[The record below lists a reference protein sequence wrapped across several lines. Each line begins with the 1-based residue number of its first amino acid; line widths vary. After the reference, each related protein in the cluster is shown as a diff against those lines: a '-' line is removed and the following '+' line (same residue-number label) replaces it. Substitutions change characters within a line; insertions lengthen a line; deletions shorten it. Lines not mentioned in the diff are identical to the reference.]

1 MNGWHKIRVF
11 GVAVGIALWAWT
23 AAAQDVVLTSRDGAI
38 TLEGTLLSY
47 DGEFFRIDST
57 YGALTLDAQGVT
69 CAGPGCPDLGAFV
82 ADIRLSGAATMGAVL
97 MPALVE
103 NFGATRGLR
112 LRRAVTDDAHFRY
125 ELSDATDDRLVA
137 RFHFRVSTT
146 DEGFADLLAEEAD
159 LAMAL
164 REARPDEVQRGK
176 DAGLGDLSAPRRA
189 RVVALDGLVPI
200 VARGDG
206 RRQIA
211 VTEMVGLLTG
221 TIEAPVYL
229 RNETSGVA
237 QGMAQLLLP
246 TDAVVQATRLT
257 DNAAVADAVAR
268 RPGSF
273 GVSVFSE
280 TGVAEPLDVAGVCGR
295 PIAAS
300 VVSLKT
306 EDYPLATP
314 LLLYT
319 PGRRLL
325 LIGREF
331 LQYIGTPMA
340 QAVIRRAGF
349 VDQLP
354 DRIPLAAQGRRL
366 QNAVA
371 AAGEETSL
379 ADLQDMLA
387 VLDGADRL
395 TTTFRF
401 RDGATRM
408 DAQSEGNIERL
419 ARDIEA
425 GLHDGQEI
433 VLVGFSDGQ
442 GPAATNKRL
451 SLRRAEA
458 TRAALREEA
467 ALADFSRLKL
477 SATGFGE
484 AQPIGCDED
493 AWGRKVNRRVEV
505 WIRDGVP
512 N

>member
-1 MNGWHKIRVF
+1 
-11 GVAVGIALWAWT
+11 
-23 AAAQDVVLTSRDGAI
+23 
-38 TLEGTLLSY
+38 
-47 DGEFFRIDST
+47 
-57 YGALTLDAQGVT
+57 
-69 CAGPGCPDLGAFV
+69 
-82 ADIRLSGAATMGAVL
+82 
-97 MPALVE
+97 
-103 NFGATRGLR
+103 
-112 LRRAVTDDAHFRY
+112 
-125 ELSDATDDRLVA
+125 
-137 RFHFRVSTT
+137 
-146 DEGFADLLAEEAD
+146 
-159 LAMAL
+159 
-164 REARPDEVQRGK
+164 
-176 DAGLGDLSAPRRA
+176 LGDLSAPRRA

-221 TIEAPVYL
+221 AIEAPVYL

-319 PGRRLL
+319 PGRRLP

-484 AQPIGCDED
+484 ALPIGCDED